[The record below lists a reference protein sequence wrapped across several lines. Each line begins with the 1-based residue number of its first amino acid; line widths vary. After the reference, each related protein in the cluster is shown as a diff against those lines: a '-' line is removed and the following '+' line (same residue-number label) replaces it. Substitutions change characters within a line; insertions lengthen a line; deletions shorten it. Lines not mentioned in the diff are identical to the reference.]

1 MVNLLTYFLI
11 LDLLKK
17 LTDVS
22 ILFIVQ
28 YICYYSLIEVTLY
41 LDTKILQY
49 EFTQIQIYTN
59 CVKPQAHTSPIYC
72 HSPFVIA
79 SLYAI
84 VWTAL
89 YCLYCFILVI
99 VSYTYC
105 SCLEIV

>member
-28 YICYYSLIEVTLY
+28 YICYYSLIKVTLY

-49 EFTQIQIYTN
+49 EFTQIRIYSNANLHKYKFTPT
-59 CVKPQAHTSPIYC
+59 V
-72 HSPFVIA
+72 
-79 SLYAI
+79 
-84 VWTAL
+84 
-89 YCLYCFILVI
+89 
-99 VSYTYC
+99 
-105 SCLEIV
+105 

>member
-28 YICYYSLIEVTLY
+28 YICYYSLIKVTLY

-49 EFTQIQIYTN
+49 KFIQIRIYSNANLYKYEFTPTV
-59 CVKPQAHTSPIYC
+59 VKP
-72 HSPFVIA
+72 
-79 SLYAI
+79 
-84 VWTAL
+84 
-89 YCLYCFILVI
+89 
-99 VSYTYC
+99 
-105 SCLEIV
+105 